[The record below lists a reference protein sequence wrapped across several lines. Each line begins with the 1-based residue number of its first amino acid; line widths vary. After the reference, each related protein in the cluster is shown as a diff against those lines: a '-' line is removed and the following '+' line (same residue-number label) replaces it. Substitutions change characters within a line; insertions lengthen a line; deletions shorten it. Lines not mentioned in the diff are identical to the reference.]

1 MRVRIL
7 DPLNPGTAS
16 NDFIAET
23 TTAGQQ
29 FDNNVVAFGTGQFL
43 AMWRSTDTE
52 DLRGRIF
59 DASDPSSAAND
70 FVLAS
75 TDGTFAL
82 DPEATLLADGR
93 YVVTWRS
100 IDGGDSDSGIRARI
114 FDATGTPIANDFLV
128 NTTTDSLQEMPSI
141 TALPGGGFVATWLST
156 DAESGSPACNR
167 ARIFDATG
175 SAIVNDFVVNTTGR
189 RFQGFQP
196 SVAALADGRFMV
208 TGESSDL
215 DAGVGDSLDGDGTC
229 ICLLRFSC
237 CRYSRR
243 HGRISS
249 SI

>member
-128 NTTTDSLQEMPSI
+128 NTTTDSLQELCPRSRHFP
-141 TALPGGGFVATWLST
+141 AAVRRYLAFHRCRKRLPG
-156 DAESGSPACNR
+156 
-167 ARIFDATG
+167 
-175 SAIVNDFVVNTTGR
+175 
-189 RFQGFQP
+189 
-196 SVAALADGRFMV
+196 M
-208 TGESSDL
+208 
-215 DAGVGDSLDGDGTC
+215 
-229 ICLLRFSC
+229 
-237 CRYSRR
+237 
-243 HGRISS
+243 
-249 SI
+249 